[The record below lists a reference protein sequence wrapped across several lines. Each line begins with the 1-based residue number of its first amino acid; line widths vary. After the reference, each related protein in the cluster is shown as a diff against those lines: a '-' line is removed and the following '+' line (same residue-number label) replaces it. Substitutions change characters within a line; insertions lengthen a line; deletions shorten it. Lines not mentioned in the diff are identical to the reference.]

1 MELPLLSPGIAWT
14 PGGFPYVFAKALE
27 EVALVIK
34 WPSKCPLGCLLPG
47 CCLCGLVRF
56 DVSLLP
62 LGHSGTLENYFVAS
76 RPQSSMR
83 KYDAV
88 QGSSCVQNRLHS
100 AVISSFWGPVPYLRT
115 YPGWGG
121 GDPQWSDLK
130 TLSGFFA
137 VSVLFLWL
145 LSAGR
150 HANGR
155 PGSTQDIFSTS
166 SVQAVAPFCLIKGL
180 GKWDVKARSGFPF
193 FPLVFAV
200 TSFHWSINTKAWLVK
215 VGLWG

>member
-1 MELPLLSPGIAWT
+1 M
-14 PGGFPYVFAKALE
+14 
-27 EVALVIK
+27 ALVIK

-121 GDPQWSDLK
+121 GDRSVDGAGLGLLCAHCPCTCFFPRSLPLYWMFP
-130 TLSGFFA
+130 TEWGFPGL
-137 VSVLFLWL
+137 VL
-145 LSAGR
+145 A
-150 HANGR
+150 
-155 PGSTQDIFSTS
+155 
-166 SVQAVAPFCLIKGL
+166 GL
-180 GKWDVKARSGFPF
+180 GKGQAASLPSSTHPKDM
-193 FPLVFAV
+193 
-200 TSFHWSINTKAWLVK
+200 
-215 VGLWG
+215 